1 MTRAQDRFVHQ
12 NRPLAEWL
20 LQLVDAD
27 ADRRRAAADVITN
40 RFFLALDQIPPAD
53 FNEAKRSQDLFAAEV
68 RRVVNTPDFPA
79 ADFVRRLLSLD
90 LALQESWMETIR
102 AHLERGHELEP
113 HEVTTTGAALG
124 WVIGSLGRELL
135 PAADLLRVMMETRG
149 KQHMAFDAIARMG
162 RDGLSFYDEACVKA
176 GSVGPQ
182 ALSSSCPPRGARRCD
197 SAPSSSRGWTGPGAG
212 RLFALPVRPSC
223 PSTRGWWSEP
233 RSATRRGIVVRE
245 SGWGAALREMTRAC

>member
-90 LALQESWMETIR
+90 LALQES
-102 AHLERGHELEP
+102 
-113 HEVTTTGAALG
+113 
-124 WVIGSLGRELL
+124 
-135 PAADLLRVMMETRG
+135 
-149 KQHMAFDAIARMG
+149 
-162 RDGLSFYDEACVKA
+162 
-176 GSVGPQ
+176 
-182 ALSSSCPPRGARRCD
+182 
-197 SAPSSSRGWTGPGAG
+197 
-212 RLFALPVRPSC
+212 
-223 PSTRGWWSEP
+223 
-233 RSATRRGIVVRE
+233 
-245 SGWGAALREMTRAC
+245 